1 MKNYRIFLA
10 VAALGM
16 ASAATAQNL
25 KSGYFTDGYQ
35 YRHDLNPAFANEQN
49 YVAVPA
55 LGNLNVGLNSNIGVD
70 NILFNVDGRTAL
82 FLNPNVSADEFLSG
96 INDKNKISEDLKVQI
111 LGAGFKGFGGYNTIE
126 INARQSLGIQLP
138 GSILRLA
145 KEGVQNQTYDISDLN
160 ASVVGY
166 AEIALGHS
174 RQITD

>member
-82 FLNPNVSADEFLSG
+82 FLNPNVRADEFLSG
-96 INDKNKISEDLKVQI
+96 INEKNKISEDLRVKI
-111 LGAGFKGFGGYNTIE
+111 
-126 INARQSLGIQLP
+126 
-138 GSILRLA
+138 
-145 KEGVQNQTYDISDLN
+145 
-160 ASVVGY
+160 
-166 AEIALGHS
+166 
-174 RQITD
+174 